1 MSDRGRS
8 MFAAVTQKRRPRRG
22 AAAVIGASLGA
33 ALAMACAITPAFA
46 QAAAECAAIGPM
58 LQERG
63 KLLQRAQGFSK
74 KKPTAAEACSVFTS
88 LANNGAKIMP
98 WLKTNSEWCHVPP
111 EVATNVGAQGAQVAK
126 AKANACQAAV
136 MQKKMEA
143 QARQGGGQKQPGLFG
158 GGDDIVGGPIKMP
171 QGAL

>member
-1 MSDRGRS
+1 
-8 MFAAVTQKRRPRRG
+8 MFAALTQGRRSARG
-22 AAAVIGASLGA
+22 AATVIGASLGA
-33 ALAMACAITPAFA
+33 ALAMACAVGPAFS
-46 QAAAECAAIGPM
+46 QAADCAEIGPM

-63 KLLQRAQGFSK
+63 KLLQRAQGFAK
-74 KKPTAAEACSVFTS
+74 KKPTAAEACGVFTS

-98 WLKTNSEWCHVPP
+98 WLKSNSEWCHVPP

-126 AKANACQAAV
+126 AKANACQAAA